1 MRVRF
6 DRSLVGH
13 ALAHSAK
20 LLTTVEKFVLST
32 LAHYFAL
39 AAYEDPLLTSEILT
53 ALNFTCSRLVT
64 RHSRLDVLRPPPLF
78 PLSRSLSATLITHFE
93 GPDDFVRQA
102 LSPYDPSD
110 LAKVFPRVV
119 TINSDSIHPPI
130 YGTLLMKIIKTV
142 AAQDVKPPKVK
153 FVLRLVKVD
162 EGVRYLIIDGCSE
175 LLSLIVDLVDSYIFE
190 EARPES
196 GAKAFHICYLNTN
209 HWEKTTLNPI
219 NKVALGAVMTAR
231 EEQGLKQAPAFF

>member
-1 MRVRF
+1 MREGELISIVQNF
-6 DRSLVGH
+6 
-13 ALAHSAK
+13 
-20 LLTTVEKFVLST
+20 FNST
-32 LAHYFAL
+32 LTHYINL
-39 AAYEDPLLTSEILT
+39 AACIEPDQTTKILV
-53 ALNFTCSRLVT
+53 ALNFTCSKIVT
-64 RHSRLDVLRPPPLF
+64 RDTRVAFLRPPPMF

-93 GPDDFVRQA
+93 GSEDFVRQA

-162 EGVRYLIIDGCSE
+162 EGVRYLIIDACSE
-175 LLSLIVDLVDSYIFE
+175 VLSLIADLVDGYIFE

-231 EEQGLKQAPAFF
+231 EEQGLKQAPAIF

>member
-1 MRVRF
+1 MREGE
-6 DRSLVGH
+6 LV
-13 ALAHSAK
+13 S
-20 LLTTVEKFVLST
+20 TVQNFFFST
-32 LAHYFAL
+32 LTHYINL
-39 AAYEDPLLTSEILT
+39 AASAHPEQATKILA
-53 ALNFTCSRLVT
+53 ALNFTCSRVVT
-64 RHSRLDVLRPPPLF
+64 RDTRVAFVRPPPLF

-93 GPDDFVRQA
+93 GSDDFARQA

-142 AAQDVKPPKVK
+142 AAQDVQPPKVK
-153 FVLRLVKVD
+153 FLLRLVKVD

-196 GAKAFHICYLNTN
+196 RAKAFHVCYLNTN
-209 HWEKTTLNPI
+209 HWEKTKLNPL
-219 NKVALGAVMTAR
+219 NKVALLLNGRFCKCQFQMSYR
-231 EEQGLKQAPAFF
+231 SCRQHSRDH